1 MLVSSPFG
9 VVVAALWGAL
19 WGSFLNVVI
28 ERLPRGES
36 LVRPGSHCMS
46 CGKAVAI
53 YDNVPILSYVL
64 LRGRCRHC
72 GAGYSPRYLLV
83 ELLGLGLSLACYY
96 HAARTG
102 TGPVSVRFAGFLVEF
117 FFVGGMI
124 AIAFIDIRTMIIPS
138 VITYPLVIFLSAA
151 AIGLGRL
158 AWFDSLAGAS
168 AGFLFVFGVAETYR
182 LLRGHEG
189 LGLGDGKLL
198 AVIGGFL
205 GWKALPLVLFLG
217 SLQGL
222 IVAVPMLL
230 LGRSLVGKHEY
241 RGLTDGTDEEDSE
254 ADPEA
259 DPETDPE
266 TERDPDLAD
275 GVGVRTKKSDT
286 LNQTVSSNGDES
298 ATVSSENADQG
309 PGMSPED
316 PASAE
321 SVPGLEDLRPD
332 AVPFGPFLA
341 LAGVETLFFG
351 KEIISRV
358 SAIFDQLAVLL

>member
-1 MLVSSPFG
+1 VYDSLFDMLVRSPFG

-19 WGSFLNVVI
+19 WGSFFNVVI

-36 LVRPGSHCMS
+36 LLRPGSHCMS
-46 CGKAVAI
+46 CGEPVRI
-53 YDNVPILSYVL
+53 YDNVPILSYLL

-72 GAGYSPRYLLV
+72 GAGYSARYLLV
-83 ELLGLGLSLACYY
+83 ELLGLGLSVACYY
-96 HAARTG
+96 HAARYG
-102 TGPVSVRFAGFLVEF
+102 TGPVSVRFASFLVEF

-138 VITYPLVIFLSAA
+138 AITYPLAICLSAA

-168 AGFLFVFGVAETYR
+168 AGFLFVFVVAEAYR

-217 SLQGL
+217 SVQGL
-222 IVAVPMLL
+222 IVALPMLL
-230 LGRSLVGKHEY
+230 LGKSLKARHGY
-241 RGLTDGTDEEDSE
+241 RGLTDGADEEGSE
-254 ADPEA
+254 MAEND
-259 DPETDPE
+259 
-266 TERDPDLAD
+266 RD
-275 GVGVRTKKSDT
+275 GTREQTRGQTQTSD
-286 LNQTVSSNGDES
+286 NESQTVSSNTDEP
-298 ATVSSENADQG
+298 ATVSSDSAAPEPSA
-309 PGMSPED
+309 ED
-316 PASAE
+316 PDAAE
-321 SVPGLEDLRPD
+321 TVPGLEDLRPD

-341 LAGVETLFFG
+341 LAGVEALFFG

-358 SAIFDQLAVLL
+358 SAVFDRLTVLL

>member
-1 MLVSSPFG
+1 MLVLSPFG

-36 LVRPGSHCMS
+36 LLRPGSHCMS

-53 YDNVPILSYVL
+53 YDNVPILSYLL

-72 GAGYSPRYLLV
+72 STGYSPRYLLV
-83 ELLGLGLSLACYY
+83 ELLGLALSVACYY
-96 HAARTG
+96 HAARYG
-102 TGPVSVRFAGFLVEF
+102 TGPMSVRFAGFLVEF

-138 VITYPLVIFLSAA
+138 VITYPLVICLSGA

-168 AGFLFVFGVAETYR
+168 AGFLFVFAVSEVYR

-222 IVAVPMLL
+222 LVAIPMLL
-230 LGRSLVGKHEY
+230 LGRSMVARHEY
-241 RGLTDGTDEEDSE
+241 HGITDGEDEGDPNE
-254 ADPEA
+254 APEA
-259 DPETDPE
+259 SPEPSTDPGGSHE
-266 TERDPDLAD
+266 E
-275 GVGVRTKKSDT
+275 SE
-286 LNQTVSSNGDES
+286 TVSSNVDKP
-298 ATVSSENADQG
+298 ATVSSENADDASEPTAEEG
-309 PGMSPED
+309 EEAEED
-316 PASAE
+316 E
-321 SVPGLEDLRPD
+321 TVPGLEDLRPD

-341 LAGVETLFFG
+341 LAGVEALFFG

-358 SAIFDQLAVLL
+358 SAVFDQLAVLL

>member
-1 MLVSSPFG
+1 MYDSAFDMMVRSPFG
-9 VVVAALWGAL
+9 AVVAAIWGAL

-36 LVRPGSHCMS
+36 LLRPGSHCLS
-46 CGKAVAI
+46 CGEPVRI
-53 YDNVPILSYVL
+53 YDNVPILSYLL

-72 GAGYSPRYLLV
+72 GARYSARYLLV

-96 HAARTG
+96 HAARYG
-102 TGPVSVRFAGFLVEF
+102 TGPVSVRFASFLVEF
-117 FFVGGMI
+117 LFVGGMI
-124 AIAFIDIRTMIIPS
+124 VIAFIDIRTMIIPS
-138 VITYPLVIFLSAA
+138 VITYPLVICLSAA

-168 AGFLFVFGVAETYR
+168 AGFLFVFGVAEAYR

-222 IVAVPMLL
+222 IVAVPVMLL
-230 LGRSLVGKHEY
+230 GKSMVARHGY
-241 RGLTDGTDEEDSE
+241 RGLTDGGDEEDPELDSE
-254 ADPEA
+254 LDSDPERA
-259 DPETDPE
+259 
-266 TERDPDLAD
+266 R
-275 GVGVRTKKSDT
+275 SDQSRAAVSDHGS
-286 LNQTVSSNGDES
+286 QTVSSNGDDP
-298 ATVSSENADQG
+298 ATVSSEKAEQAPG
-309 PGMSPED
+309 PSDED
-316 PASAE
+316 PHAE
-321 SVPGLEDLRPD
+321 EKVPGLEDLRPD

-341 LAGVETLFFG
+341 LAGVEALFFG

-358 SAIFDQLAVLL
+358 SAVFDQLAVLL